1 LPKQSNQRSAAQD
14 LSVTLNFKRKMFA
27 RQALQILRTDIPGLA
42 AGLSFRDRWK
52 SAWIIMTLTMVV
64 DLDHLIA
71 NPIYDPNRCSIGFH
85 PLHTYPAIFIYMI
98 LAMMNKTRLI
108 GLGLLIYVAWD
119 GFDCI
124 WMVL

>member
-1 LPKQSNQRSAAQD
+1 MIRP
-14 LSVTLNFKRKMFA
+14 SVHLLLHF
-27 RQALQILRTDIPGLA
+27 IIPGLA

-108 GLGLLIYVAWD
+108 GLGLLIHVALD

>member
-1 LPKQSNQRSAAQD
+1 
-14 LSVTLNFKRKMFA
+14 
-27 RQALQILRTDIPGLA
+27 
-42 AGLSFRDRWK
+42 
-52 SAWIIMTLTMVV
+52 MTLTIVV

-108 GLGLLIYVAWD
+108 GLGLLIHVALD

-124 WMVL
+124 WMFL